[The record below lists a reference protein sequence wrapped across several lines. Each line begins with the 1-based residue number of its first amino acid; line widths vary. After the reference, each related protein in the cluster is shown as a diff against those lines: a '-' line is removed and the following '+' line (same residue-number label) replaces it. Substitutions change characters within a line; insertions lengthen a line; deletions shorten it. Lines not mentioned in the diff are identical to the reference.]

1 MKNILKS
8 SIVLFLFLVLY
19 VSFDKK
25 NVAKS
30 KIYTSQVQAIDNN
43 DTYIT
48 SVIADSKVLSRKVR
62 KKTIENISLH
72 EQNNAIF
79 KEIDIDTI
87 RSILSPIKGV
97 EPLLALRMKQHT
109 LKEMVLGNT
118 LVLPNINGVSYT
130 LDITHKEVSSRG
142 NTSIDGH
149 FTENGVKYTAV
160 LTEGDKATFISMST
174 PEGTYEIELLNGI
187 GYAYSVNDIENEK
200 IDYDKSDELAIG

>member
-25 NVAKS
+25 SVAKS
-30 KIYTSQVQAIDNN
+30 KIYTSQVQAIDDN

-48 SVIADSKVLSRKVR
+48 SVITDSKVLSRKVR
-62 KKTIENISLH
+62 KKKIENISLH

>member
-62 KKTIENISLH
+62 KKKIENISLH